1 MPNATPPC
9 SGESHPAATTSSH
22 SGDSHPAVSQQVQS
36 LVEEVVTWQ
45 NCNAAQ
51 GIPRKY
57 GDDSKERNLGMR
69 FAKLLLRREK
79 GFAEPLEYLVT
90 WSLGNPWSH
99 RNIWG
104 SIGILEL

>member
-45 NCNAAQ
+45 NCNGAQ

-79 GFAEPLEYLVT
+79 GLGTKPSEVQL
-90 WSLGNPWSH
+90 SLA
-99 RNIWG
+99 
-104 SIGILEL
+104 